1 MYLYDKCDS
10 CRKARRFLEGR
21 QVPVEVRDIVAQPPG
36 RVELLRALQAVGG
49 NVRRLFNTSG
59 KQYRELRLGEKV
71 ATMSDEEALALLE
84 TNGWFVKRPLL
95 LWEGGALVGYSEDRW
110 KEAASSAGWGA
121 AS

>member
-1 MYLYDKCDS
+1 MRMYLYDKCDS

-21 QVPVEVRDIVAQPPG
+21 QVPVECRDIVSHPPG
-36 RVELLRALQAVGG
+36 RPELLKALHAVGG

-84 TNGWFVKRPLL
+84 ANGWFVKRPLL
-95 LWEGGALVGYSEDRW
+95 LWDDGALVGYSEDRW
-110 KEAASSAGWGA
+110 KEAATNQGW
-121 AS
+121 